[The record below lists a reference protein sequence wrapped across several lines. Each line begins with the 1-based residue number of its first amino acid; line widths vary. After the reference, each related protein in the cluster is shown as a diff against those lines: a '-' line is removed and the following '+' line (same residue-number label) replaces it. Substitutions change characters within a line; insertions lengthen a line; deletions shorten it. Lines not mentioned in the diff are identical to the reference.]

1 MTSETT
7 SSLLQPAGGRHETIT
22 SRIATIKK
30 LAESCHLPVPD
41 EFSADQ
47 HFWFRVQQ
55 GFSSERSLL
64 LREAPEISPDKQR
77 RIAIKSAVRHAIQ
90 VCEEEKNRAT
100 DALTG
105 LWSRAALDNY
115 LARLLGKF
123 NRDSDPQSGIWGIG
137 IAMLDLDNF
146 KPINDQYGHTTGDF
160 FLINLGQ
167 ALVDNSRT
175 IGDMAARY
183 GGEEF
188 ALIMPLRHL
197 TEPKEIAQRAELIRQ
212 QLVDSLT
219 VERQGVTLST
229 TASMGV
235 AIINRGDQVATL
247 KAAYDLADAALYH
260 AKNQGKNQGTLY
272 IGQDIKGQPLFEK
285 ITLPPQP

>member
-1 MTSETT
+1 MSE
-7 SSLLQPAGGRHETIT
+7 SQSPSLLQPAGGRHETIT
-22 SRIATIKK
+22 SRIATIKS

-55 GFSSERSLL
+55 SFSSERSLL
-64 LREAPEISPDKQR
+64 RQEAPEIPRDRQR
-77 RIAIKSAVRHAIQ
+77 RIAIKSSVRHAIQ

-115 LARLLGKF
+115 LARLLGKL
-123 NRDSDPQSGIWGIG
+123 NRDSDSQSGIWGIG
-137 IAMLDLDNF
+137 IAMLDIDNF
-146 KPINDQYGHTTGDF
+146 KPINDKYGHTTGDL
-160 FLINLGQ
+160 FLVNFGQ

-188 ALIMPLRHL
+188 ALIMPLRHPQAP
-197 TEPKEIAQRAELIRQ
+197 EEIAQRAKLIRR
-212 QLVDSLT
+212 QLVNSLT
-219 VERQGVTLST
+219 VEHQGATLST

-235 AIINRGDQVATL
+235 AIITQSDKVATL

-260 AKNQGKNQGTLY
+260 AKTQGKNQGILY
-272 IGQDIKGQPLFEK
+272 IGQDAKGQSLFEK
-285 ITLPPQP
+285 ITL

>member
-1 MTSETT
+1 MGTELN

-22 SRIATIKK
+22 SRIATIKR

-55 GFSSERSLL
+55 AFSSERSLL
-64 LREAPEISPDKQR
+64 FQEAPEIPSDKQR
-77 RIAIKSAVRHAIQ
+77 RIAIKSSVRHAIQ
-90 VCEEEKNRAT
+90 VCEEEKNKAI

-115 LARLLGKF
+115 LARLLGKL
-123 NRDSDPQSGIWGIG
+123 NRDPNAQSGIWGIG
-137 IAMLDLDNF
+137 ITMLDIDNF
-146 KPINDQYGHTTGDF
+146 KLINDKHGHTTGDL
-160 FLINLGQ
+160 FLVNFGQ

-188 ALIMPLRHL
+188 ALIMPLRHS
-197 TEPKEIAQRAELIRQ
+197 TAAKEIAQRAEAIRR
-212 QLVDSLT
+212 QLVDSLK
-219 VERQGVTLST
+219 VKHQGASLST

-235 AIINRGDQVATL
+235 AIINQDNKVVVL
-247 KAAYDLADAALYH
+247 KAVYDLADAALYH
-260 AKNQGKNQGTLY
+260 AKKEGKNQGVLY
-272 IGQDIKGQPLFEK
+272 IGQDVKGQPLFEK
-285 ITLPPQP
+285 ITL